1 MENAPDRGFTMKAEA
16 SRTKGEIFMAKAT
29 SRKHATH
36 KKARGHHAAKP
47 HARRSNMMKS
57 SASGAPAETK
67 VEPEIVDDDFASRAE
82 SRTVEDDSEE
92 EVGIYGPNRGE
103 TAG

>member
-1 MENAPDRGFTMKAEA
+1 
-16 SRTKGEIFMAKAT
+16 MAKAT

-36 KKARGHHAAKP
+36 KKARAHHAAKP
-47 HARRSNMMKS
+47 HGRRSNAMKPSGSGS
-57 SASGAPAETK
+57 SVTAEAK
-67 VEPEIVDDDFASRAE
+67 VEPEIVDEDFTRRSEIHGVDDDA
-82 SRTVEDDSEE
+82 EE

>member
-1 MENAPDRGFTMKAEA
+1 MKAGA
-16 SRTKGEIFMAKAT
+16 PGGKFMAKAT

-36 KKARGHHAAKP
+36 KKARAHHAAKT
-47 HARRSNMMKS
+47 HTRRSTASRS
-57 SASGAPAETK
+57 SMPRPWSPSRNRRSPDEDFT
-67 VEPEIVDDDFASRAE
+67 VRPEPRVVDDE
-82 SRTVEDDSEE
+82 LDD

>member
-1 MENAPDRGFTMKAEA
+1 
-16 SRTKGEIFMAKAT
+16 MAKAT

-36 KKARGHHAAKP
+36 KKARAHHAAKP
-47 HARRSNMMKS
+47 HARRSS
-57 SASGAPAETK
+57 VTRPASGEGGPAEPR
-67 VEPEIVDDDFASRAE
+67 VEPEIVDEDFTPRSE
-82 SRTVEDDSEE
+82 IRTVDDDSEE